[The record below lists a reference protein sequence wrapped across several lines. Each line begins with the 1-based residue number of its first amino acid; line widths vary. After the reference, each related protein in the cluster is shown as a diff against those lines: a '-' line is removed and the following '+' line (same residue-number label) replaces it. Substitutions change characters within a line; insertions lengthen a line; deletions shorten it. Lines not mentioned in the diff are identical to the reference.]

1 MAVRKYYAVKN
12 GKKVGIFDTWE
23 QCKRQVDGFKGAI
36 YKSFTDLKQAENFL
50 NDEKEELVIC
60 KDTAVAYVDGS
71 FDVKSG
77 RYSSGVLILYKG
89 EELEFSKAFEDEEM
103 AEMRN
108 VSGEIMGAVI
118 AMKYALKYK
127 IKKLVIYHDYQG
139 LSMWATGQWKTNK
152 KGTLQYAKF
161 CKQCFEEMEISF
173 VKVKAH
179 SGDKYN
185 DKADE
190 LAKRALGLI

>member
-1 MAVRKYYAVKN
+1 MATKKYYAVKK
-12 GKKVGIFDTWE
+12 GKKTGIFNTWDE
-23 QCKRQVDGFKGAI
+23 CKRQVDGFKGAI
-36 YKSFTDLKQAENFL
+36 YKSFTDLSLAESFL
-50 NDEKEELVIC
+50 NDEKKEMVI
-60 KDTAVAYVDGS
+60 DDNTAVAYVDGS

-77 RYSSGVLILYKG
+77 RYSSGVFIIYKG
-89 EELEFSKAFEDEEM
+89 EELEFSQKFEDAEM

-108 VSGEIMGAVI
+108 VAGEIMGAVI
-118 AMKYALKYK
+118 AMKYALKFK
-127 IKKLVIYHDYQG
+127 IKKLVIHHDYQG

-152 KGTLQYAKF
+152 KGTQNYANF
-161 CKQCFEEMEISF
+161 CKECFKEVDISF

-190 LAKRALGLI
+190 LAKRALGLV